1 LNGTE
6 LIANLGIGYLSPGG
20 NFEVNSLLGTPGT
33 MMTDLDVN
41 YFGGSDPHYNVDRI
55 ETSSYS
61 SEYLFTSEDDF
72 GRVIANEG
80 VEFKTIS
87 SSILLGAMANSGYL
101 NTKPYVISEIVNY
114 FLDLATM
121 EQLINLTEGFQF
133 ISTNV
138 EPQNPNMTAV
148 VAEILNDDL
157 DYIRNSEGSVFR
169 KIGPNWVNGIGDWIA
184 TEGYLFKTTAA
195 GQFTILGDMVAYN
208 EPIELSVGFQFVSYL
223 PVNVMDAL
231 DAFATILN
239 DDLDFI
245 RNSGGGTLRKIGPN
259 WVNGVGNCAPGEGY
273 LVKMFTEGE
282 IVYPEAA
289 KSTNKTIVQPSSF
302 SFEGGNAADPVY
314 SIYVSGLE
322 IGDEIAAYDG
332 DLLVGAIKIS
342 SDNTFEN
349 ELSVFSSIISGQGF
363 EAGNPVILKVWNSD
377 SQSII
382 PVDFTMS
389 DPYNEA
395 YTNDFY
401 PYNDGQYSIV
411 NVSKNSSEIIA
422 EMVSVYPN
430 PFSKTTSINYMVQEN
445 CKVCIDIYNQQ
456 GKLVKQLVNK
466 NQGAGVYNVNWR
478 ANDESGNSVNSGL
491 YFYKINI
498 GDRNEIGKIILL

>member
-1 LNGTE
+1 MS
-6 LIANLGIGYLSPGG
+6 NLGIGYVGHGG
-20 NFEVNSLLGTPGT
+20 DFEVNSLIGNPGS
-33 MMTDLDVN
+33 MMTDLNMN
-41 YFGGSDPHYNVDRI
+41 YFGGESPHYSVDRI
-55 ETSSYS
+55 ETASYS
-61 SEYLFTSEDDF
+61 SELLFSSEDDF
-72 GRVIANEG
+72 GRIIANETT
-80 VEFKTIS
+80 EFKTVS
-87 SSILLGAMANSGYL
+87 SSIVLGAMANGDFL
-101 NTKPYVISEIVNY
+101 NMKPYVISEIVNY

-121 EQLINLTEGFQF
+121 EQIINLTEGFQF

-138 EPQNPNMTAV
+138 EPQNPDMTV
-148 VAEILNDDL
+148 VVEEILNDDL

-231 DAFATILN
+231 DAFASILN

-259 WVNGVGNCAPGEGY
+259 WVNGVGNCVPGEGY
-273 LVKMFTEGE
+273 LVKMFTEAE

-289 KSTNKTIVQPSSF
+289 KSTNKTIVKPSSF

-322 IGDEIAAYDG
+322 IGDEIAAYDC

-363 EAGNPVILKVWNSD
+363 EAGNQIVLKVWNSD

-401 PYNDGQYSIV
+401 PYDDGQYSIV
-411 NVSKNSSEIIA
+411 NVSKNSSENIA

-430 PFSKTTSINYMVQEN
+430 PFSKTTVINYVVQKDS
-445 CKVCIDIYNQQ
+445 KVVIDIYNQQ
-456 GKLVKQLVNK
+456 GQLVKQLVNCE
-466 NQGAGVYNVNWR
+466 QSSGMYNIKWN
-478 ANDESGNSVNSGL
+478 ADDEKGNSLNGGF

-498 GDRNEIGKIILL
+498 AERTETGKIILL